1 MIRIN
6 PFPSKENM
14 SDEVLFKIL
23 EDICSAKDEKKVEKL
38 RELLR
43 EVKR

>member
-14 SDEVLFKIL
+14 SDKVLFEIL
-23 EDICSAKDEKKVEKL
+23 KDICSAKDDERVKKLK
-38 RELLR
+38 ELLR